1 VRVLAEGRGRS
12 GVEGVEE
19 GEWVVTVGQHLLHEQ
34 MQAADAEAVEARV
47 RPTSWQRVLEL
58 QGLQREDLL
67 EGFLAKQRRLAGVLG
82 AELPASSEAVDEAL
96 AAAGGEAPAD
106 PQRSSDGG

>member
-1 VRVLAEGRGRS
+1 
-12 GVEGVEE
+12 
-19 GEWVVTVGQHLLHEQ
+19 
-34 MQAADAEAVEARV
+34 V

-96 AAAGGEAPAD
+96 AAAGGDAPPA
-106 PQRSSDGG
+106 PGPTAPEGPSGGG